1 MTMTRSLWIAA
12 TAVVAMVGL
21 TGCERLPVDTV
32 QVGYRGTGM
41 EQVTNPRIAKSIEAA
56 NTAPAPLDPAEASGP
71 KAKQVYQNVKV
82 LGDLSV
88 AEFNRLMVAMT
99 QWVAP
104 EQGCAY
110 CHNVQNFADDSLYTK
125 VVARSMTQM
134 TQTINAKWQVHVGA
148 TGVTCYTCH
157 RGKNLPT
164 KLWFTEPDAKVAG
177 RLLGNNFGANRAG
190 VEANA
195 NSSLPID
202 PFTPFLLE
210 DKPIR
215 VIGGTA
221 LPTGNRQSIMQGE
234 WTYALMMHMSK
245 SLGVN
250 CTFCHNSRAFAE
262 WEQSPPARATAWHG
276 IRMVREV
283 NNEFIVPL
291 TPIQPANRLGPTGD
305 IGKVNCATC
314 HQGVGKPLY
323 GQSMLKSHPELS
335 GPNHLLNKTPV
346 AAPKQAA
353 VEATTTAK
361 AN

>member
-1 MTMTRSLWIAA
+1 
-12 TAVVAMVGL
+12 
-21 TGCERLPVDTV
+21 
-32 QVGYRGTGM
+32 
-41 EQVTNPRIAKSIEAA
+41 
-56 NTAPAPLDPAEASGP
+56 
-71 KAKQVYQNVKV
+71 
-82 LGDLSV
+82 
-88 AEFNRLMVAMT
+88 
-99 QWVAP
+99 
-104 EQGCAY
+104 
-110 CHNVQNFADDSLYTK
+110 
-125 VVARSMTQM
+125 
-134 TQTINAKWQVHVGA
+134 
-148 TGVTCYTCH
+148 
-157 RGKNLPT
+157 
-164 KLWFTEPDAKVAG
+164 
-177 RLLGNNFGANRAG
+177 
-190 VEANA
+190 
-195 NSSLPID
+195 
-202 PFTPFLLE
+202 
-210 DKPIR
+210 
-215 VIGGTA
+215 
-221 LPTGNRQSIMQGE
+221 MQGE

>member
-1 MTMTRSLWIAA
+1 MIVRPSFWIAA
-12 TAVVAMVGL
+12 ASLAAMVGL

-41 EQVTNPRIAKSIEAA
+41 EQVTNPRIAKALEAA
-56 NTAPAPLDPAEASGP
+56 NIAPEALEAADSSGP

-110 CHNVQNFADDSLYTK
+110 CHNVGNFADDSLYTK

-157 RGKNLPT
+157 RGQNLPT

-195 NSSLPID
+195 NSSLPFD
-202 PFTPFLLE
+202 PYTPFLLE

-215 VIGGTA
+215 VIGDTA

-234 WTYALMMHMSK
+234 WTYALMMHMSQ

-262 WEQSPPARATAWHG
+262 
-276 IRMVREV
+276 
-283 NNEFIVPL
+283 
-291 TPIQPANRLGPTGD
+291 
-305 IGKVNCATC
+305 
-314 HQGVGKPLY
+314 
-323 GQSMLKSHPELS
+323 
-335 GPNHLLNKTPV
+335 
-346 AAPKQAA
+346 
-353 VEATTTAK
+353 
-361 AN
+361 